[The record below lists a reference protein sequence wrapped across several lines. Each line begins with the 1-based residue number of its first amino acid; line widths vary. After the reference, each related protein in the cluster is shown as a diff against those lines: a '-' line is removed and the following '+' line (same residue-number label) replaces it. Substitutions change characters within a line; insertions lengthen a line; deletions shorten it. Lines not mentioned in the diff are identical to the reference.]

1 MDAPAH
7 ALEEPVTVATSEPAT
22 VPKAG
27 RSTGWFLL
35 VAYVLFVVNAGTNL
49 PTPLYE
55 RYREAW
61 GFSPAIL
68 TVIYALYALTLI
80 PALPVFGSLSDR
92 FERTRIMLAGIATI
106 FVGSLVALFA
116 QNIAWLFAVRV
127 IQGTALALV
136 SGAASTALA
145 ELEPRGDKA
154 RSAMASTAALTTGGG
169 VGVLLA
175 GCLAEY
181 APAPL
186 RTPFVVHLA
195 IVIPAILGLVIMPRL
210 GHRVAAASSAPGPTV
225 MTGRQRRGVV
235 LACVTSFL
243 AFAVLAL
250 FLSLGPT
257 VVKALLHNTS
267 ALVGACVA
275 VDMLGCS
282 AIVQLFARRATLR
295 TKLLA
300 GLSTLIVG
308 LGAFVL
314 AASTGSAAGVFVTT
328 ALGGV
333 GQGLTF
339 LGAVEL
345 LERAAPPEQ
354 HGKLVSV
361 LYAASYAGGSVPV
374 VAVGIGASTFGLLP
388 ALVAYAAMA
397 AVSGLGLLGAVVS
410 FASER
415 ERHFT

>member
-1 MDAPAH
+1 
-7 ALEEPVTVATSEPAT
+7 
-22 VPKAG
+22 
-27 RSTGWFLL
+27 

-80 PALPVFGSLSDR
+80 PALPIFGSLSDR
-92 FERTRIMLAGIATI
+92 FERTRIMLAGLATI
-106 FVGSLVALFA
+106 FLGSLVALFA
-116 QNIAWLFAVRV
+116 RNIAWLFAVRI

-145 ELEPRGDKA
+145 ELEPRGDHA
-154 RSAMASTAALTTGGG
+154 RSAMASTAALTAGGG
-169 VGVLLA
+169 AGVLLA
-175 GCLAEY
+175 GYLAEY

-186 RTPFVVHLA
+186 RTPFLVHLA
-195 IVIPAILGLVIMPRL
+195 ILVPAIVGVVVMPRL
-210 GHRVAAASSAPGPTV
+210 GHRAASTSTAAGPAAAPTAAGPAP
-225 MTGRQRRGVV
+225 MTERQRRGVA
-235 LACVTSFL
+235 LACATSFL

-257 VVKALLHNTS
+257 IVKALLHDKS
-267 ALVGACVA
+267 VLVGAYVA
-275 VDMLGCS
+275 LDMLGCS
-282 AIVQLFARRATLR
+282 ATVQLLARHATLR

-300 GLSTLIVG
+300 GLVTLVVG
-308 LGAFVL
+308 LGAFVF
-314 AASTGSAAGVFVTT
+314 AASSGSAVGVFVTT
-328 ALGGV
+328 AVGGV
-333 GQGLTF
+333 GQGLSF

-345 LERAAPPEQ
+345 LERAAPPER

-388 ALVAYAAMA
+388 ALVTYAIVA
-397 AVSGLGLLGAVVS
+397 AVAGLGLLAAVAS
-410 FASER
+410 FANRPHPLPQTISASREPIRFER
-415 ERHFT
+415 GRNHDQASD